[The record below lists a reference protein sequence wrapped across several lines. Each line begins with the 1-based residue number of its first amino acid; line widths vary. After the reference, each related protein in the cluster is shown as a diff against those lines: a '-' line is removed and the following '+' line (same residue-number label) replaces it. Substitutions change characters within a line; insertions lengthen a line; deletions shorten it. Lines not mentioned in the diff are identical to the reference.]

1 MYGTVAKNATT
12 PISAGDRVAARTNSW
27 TSIEVPSA
35 EQGDGPP
42 DPRRHGVLVA
52 ARRREPLDGGRFR
65 AHGSCRGGS
74 ERGTNR
80 ARTAPTC
87 DHIRV
92 DRLRVFA
99 RHLRTVVVV
108 VVMLAATLLAPVALP
123 VSLIVRWMRR
133 DDHRIEHVVS
143 APNVALL
150 VPRDRSAGEVSGG
163 LR

>member
-1 MYGTVAKNATT
+1 
-12 PISAGDRVAARTNSW
+12 
-27 TSIEVPSA
+27 
-35 EQGDGPP
+35 
-42 DPRRHGVLVA
+42 
-52 ARRREPLDGGRFR
+52 
-65 AHGSCRGGS
+65 
-74 ERGTNR
+74 
-80 ARTAPTC
+80 
-87 DHIRV
+87 V
-92 DRLRVFA
+92 DRLRVLA

-133 DDHRIEHVVS
+133 GDHRIEHVVS